1 MKLNLIHL
9 AAVTALALTSSAAF
23 ASPSFGPG
31 IPAPLPQTK
40 GFTASNFGP
49 GIPSPLPTT
58 KG

>member
-31 IPAPLPQTK
+31 IP
-40 GFTASNFGP
+40 
-49 GIPSPLPTT
+49 SPLPTT
-58 KG
+58 KGFASNSFGPAIPMPDPTKG

>member
-23 ASPSFGPG
+23 ASPI
-31 IPAPLPQTK
+31 IPAPLPTAK
-40 GFTASNFGP
+40 GFVASNFSP
-49 GIPSPLPTT
+49 IIPAPLPTA

>member
-9 AAVTALALTSSAAF
+9 AAVAALALTSSAAF

-31 IPAPLPQTK
+31 IPSPLPTTK
-40 GFTASNFGP
+40 GFASSFGP